1 VTSGKV
7 QVTSWLRPRHL
18 LLAACSLSLAL
29 AACGYQFQVEGVGP
43 TIGGEAESAQP
54 KPQGPVPRL
63 VVPNFLNKTF
73 EPNLEL
79 KFTNYTRHEFSAGGG
94 VRVVTNQAAAD
105 FVLKGEI
112 IRVVMPSLSF
122 TQSDTF
128 ENRVIVTVKA
138 VVEDVRSGKVVWD
151 QRSTATSEFF
161 ITNDLQFNRVL
172 QTRALEQA
180 GRLIAEDLATR
191 FLNHLETGAKSAGS
205 GADAPPKPESPAAK

>member
-1 VTSGKV
+1 MTSGKV
-7 QVTSWLRPRHL
+7 QVTSWLRSGHL
-18 LLAACSLSLAL
+18 LLVTCALSLAS
-29 AACGYQFQVEGVGP
+29 CGYQFRVEGAGP
-43 TIGGEAESAQP
+43 TIGESGEAGSAQSQ
-54 KPQGPVPRL
+54 PQGPVPRL
-63 VVPNFLNKTF
+63 AVPNFLNKTF

-94 VRVVTNQAAAD
+94 VRVVTSKEAAD

-112 IRVVMPSLSF
+112 VTVVMPSLSF
-122 TQSDTF
+122 TQGDTF
-128 ENRVIVTVKA
+128 ENRVIVTVRA
-138 VVEDVRSGKVVWD
+138 VVEDVRKGKVVWD

-191 FLNHLETGAKSAGS
+191 FFNHLETTAKPAGP
-205 GADAPPKPESPAAK
+205 GGDAPPQPESPATK

>member
-1 VTSGKV
+1 VKSKNWKQLFLPFTIYC
-7 QVTSWLRPRHL
+7 L
-18 LLAACSLSLAL
+18 LFTAS
-29 AACGYQFQVEGVGP
+29 CGYQFRVEGAGP
-43 TIGGEAESAQP
+43 TIGGTGEAGSAQP
-54 KPQGPVPRL
+54 QSQGPVPRL

-94 VRVVTNQAAAD
+94 VRIVTNREAAD
-105 FVLKGEI
+105 FALKGEI
-112 IRVVMPSLSF
+112 VSVVMPSLSF
-122 TQSDTF
+122 TQNDTF

-191 FLNHLETGAKSAGS
+191 FLSHLETGAKSAGP
-205 GADAPPKPESPAAK
+205 GVDAPLKPESPTTK